1 MTTQEERRDAM
12 AQALANTRLAG
23 HEPTP
28 RFLADAAAVV
38 AGTMTYEQAV
48 RASAARARS
57 RDGSEASGLSK
68 A

>member
-1 MTTQEERRDAM
+1 MTTQEERRDAI

-28 RFLADAAAVV
+28 RFLADVAAVV
-38 AGTMTYEQAV
+38 AGTMTYDQAV
-48 RASAARARS
+48 RASEARALSRNRS
-57 RDGSEASGLSK
+57 EQPSPSK